1 MRAIY
6 SKLGLLLILTS
17 CLLWAAIL
25 FVPILPL
32 SIAQKA
38 ISTASL
44 VIISEVLFWLGILL
58 AGKQAHRYRRQF
70 NPYSWWQRVTHRR

>member
-6 SKLGLLLILTS
+6 SKLGLLLIITS
-17 CLLWAAIL
+17 CLLWVAIL

-38 ISTASL
+38 IVTASL
-44 VIISEVLFWLGILL
+44 VIISEVIFWMGILL
-58 AGKQAHRYRRQF
+58 AGKEAYRYRRQF
-70 NPYSWWQRVTHRR
+70 NPYYCWQRVTHRR